1 MKFLRKFETE
11 AEYDAF
17 KHSNSYVVPNVVLV
31 NGAVDYNPIPPP
43 LYVEALASLRVAPN
57 AKCEYSKDNVTW
69 ISIERNTEIQA
80 NAGER
85 VFFRASGLTVG
96 TSSGIC
102 RFYIYDGNCKV
113 GGNIMSMVYGA
124 YYNGKTVI
132 NQNGMFMDMF
142 REATKIVDASDLI
155 LPATT
160 LTLNCYRWMFYG
172 CSNLVRGPELP
183 AKTLAN
189 SCYYGMFQNCSKL
202 SYIKAMFTTTPS
214 TTYTN
219 NWVNG
224 VSSTGTFV
232 KNAAA
237 TWDVT
242 GVNGIPSG
250 WTVETADA

>member
-17 KHSNSYVVPNVVLV
+17 KYSDSYVVPNVVLV
-31 NGAVDYNPIPPP
+31 NGAVVYNPVPPP
-43 LYVEALASLRVAPN
+43 LYVEALASLKVSIN
-57 AKCEYSKDNVTW
+57 VKCEYSKDNVTW

-85 VFFRASGLTVG
+85 VFFRASGLTV
-96 TSSGIC
+96 SSSAGIC
-102 RFYIYDGNCKV
+102 RFYIYGGNCKL

-124 YYNGKTVI
+124 DYNDKI
-132 NQNGMFMDMF
+132 ELNQNAIFYQMF
-142 REATKIVDASDLI
+142 RGQTLIVDASDLI

-160 LTLNCYRWMFYG
+160 LTYNCYRDMFNG

-189 SCYYGMFQNCSKL
+189 SCYYGMFNGCSNL

-224 VSSTGTFV
+224 VSSTGTFI

-237 TWDVT
+237 TWNVT

-250 WTVETADA
+250 WTVETANA